1 MQHNLR
7 NAICAIKITHCMT
20 NSLKNPFLIYGYK
33 DPEHFCDRLE
43 ETADII
49 SALRN
54 GRNISLIAP
63 RRMGK
68 TGLIHNVF
76 HEIRQTTPSAMCF
89 YVDIFA
95 TKSLDDFVYQFGK
108 KVVGKLDTP
117 QQKAAGFITSFFK
130 SAKVVFSVDMLTGM
144 PEASLGF
151 EPNMVKN
158 TLEEIFAYL
167 KQSEK
172 ECYVAIDEFQQ
183 ILEYEDDG
191 VEALL
196 RSMIQFCPNVHF
208 IFSGSKRHMM
218 VDIFTNAKR
227 PFFQSTEC
235 MSLHPIP
242 EDSYFDFAERLMQQ
256 GGITLGKDVFH
267 DIYSRFEGHTW
278 YVQYLLNV
286 IYEYAAEEIKPEDVN
301 NALARILRRNED
313 TYLETLDR
321 LSRNQASLLSAIA
334 KEGIVGQVNA
344 GIFIRKYKLKGT
356 SSVNRALEYLI
367 DKELVY
373 KQPKGYIVYNRLLS
387 LWLGQMY

>member
-1 MQHNLR
+1 MIL
-7 NAICAIKITHCMT
+7 TSCMT
-20 NSLKNPFLIYGYK
+20 GSLKNPFLIYGYE
-33 DPEHFCDRLE
+33 DPVHFCDRE
-43 ETADII
+43 EDTADII

-54 GRNISLIAP
+54 GRNVSLTAP

-76 HEIRQTTPSAMCF
+76 HGIRQTDPSAACF

-95 TKSLDDFVYQFGK
+95 TKTLDDFVRYLGRNI
-108 KVVGKLDTP
+108 VGKIDTP
-117 QQKAAGFITSFFK
+117 QQKAAGFVTSFFK

-144 PEASLGF
+144 PEATLGF
-151 EPNMVKN
+151 EPHLAKN

-167 KQSEK
+167 RQSER

-183 ILEYEDDG
+183 ILEYEDTG
-191 VEALL
+191 VEAML
-196 RSMIQFCPNVHF
+196 RSMIQFCHNVHF

-242 EDSYFDFAERLMQQ
+242 EDRYYLFAERFMCQ
-256 GGITLGKDVFH
+256 GGIVLNNDVFH

-278 YVQYLLNV
+278 YVQYILNV
-286 IYEYAAEEIKPEDVN
+286 IYEYAPEVVTFEDVN
-301 NALARILRRNED
+301 NAIARILRRNED
-313 TYLETLDR
+313 TYRETLDR
-321 LSRNQASLLSAIA
+321 LSKNQVYLLSAIA
-334 KEGIVGQVNA
+334 NEGVVGQVNA
-344 GIFIRKYKLKGT
+344 GNFIRRYRLKGT

-367 DKELVY
+367 DRELVY
-373 KQPKGYIVYNRLLS
+373 KQSDGYIVYNRFLGM
-387 LWLGQMY
+387 WLKYTMSI

>member
-1 MQHNLR
+1 MNDS
-7 NAICAIKITHCMT
+7 C
-20 NSLKNPFLIYGYK
+20 KNPFLIYGYE
-33 DPEHFCDRLE
+33 DPAHFCDRVE

-76 HEIRQTTPSAMCF
+76 HEIQQADPSAACF

-95 TKSLDDFVYQFGK
+95 TKSLDDFVYQLGK
-108 KVVGKLDTP
+108 KIVGKMDSP
-117 QQKAAGFITSFFK
+117 QQKAAGYVTSFFK

-151 EPNMVKN
+151 EPHMVKN
-158 TLEEIFAYL
+158 TLEEIFAYM
-167 KQSEK
+167 KQSGR
-172 ECYVAIDEFQQ
+172 ECFVAIDEFQQ
-183 ILEYEDDG
+183 ILEYEDTG

-196 RSMIQFCPNVHF
+196 RSMIQFCHNVHF

-235 MSLHPIP
+235 MSLYPIS
-242 EDSYFDFAERLMQQ
+242 EDSYFTFAERLMQE
-256 GGITLGKDVFH
+256 GGISLDQEIFH

-286 IYEYAAEEIKPEDVN
+286 IYEYVPRIVTHEEVN
-301 NALARILRRNED
+301 NAIARILRRNED
-313 TYLETLDR
+313 AYRETLDR
-321 LSRNQASLLSAIA
+321 LSKNQVALLSAIA
-334 KEGIVGQVNA
+334 NEGIVVQVNA
-344 GIFIRKYKLKGT
+344 GAFIRKYRLTGS

-367 DKELVY
+367 DKEFVY
-373 KQPKGYIVYNRLLS
+373 KQSNGYIVYNRLLGM
-387 LWLGQMY
+387 WLRNTLN

>member
-1 MQHNLR
+1 
-7 NAICAIKITHCMT
+7 MT
-20 NSLKNPFLIYGYK
+20 DNLKNPFLIYGYE
-33 DPEHFCDRLE
+33 DPAHFCDRVE
-43 ETADII
+43 ETASVI
-49 SALRN
+49 SALQN

-76 HEIRQTTPSAMCF
+76 HEIQQSNPSAACF
-89 YVDIFA
+89 YIDIFA
-95 TKSLDDFVYQFGK
+95 TNSLDDFVFQLGK
-108 KVVGKLDTP
+108 KIVGKIDTP
-117 QQKAAGFITSFFK
+117 QQKAVGYVTSFFK

-151 EPNMVKN
+151 EPHMVKN

-167 KQSEK
+167 KQSGK

-183 ILEYEDDG
+183 ILEYEDTG

-196 RSMIQFCPNVHF
+196 RSMIQFCHNTHF

-218 VDIFTNAKR
+218 TDIFTNAKR

-235 MSLHPIP
+235 MSLYPIP
-242 EDSYFDFAERLMQQ
+242 EDSYFTFAERLMSE
-256 GGITLGKDVFH
+256 GGIRLEKEIFH

-286 IYEYAAEEIKPEDVN
+286 IYEYAPKVVKQSDIN
-301 NALARILRRNED
+301 NALVHIIRRNED
-313 TYLETLDR
+313 TYQETLDR
-321 LSRNQASLLSAIA
+321 LSRNQVALLSAIA
-334 KEGIVGQVNA
+334 TEGTVRQVNA
-344 GIFIRKYKLKGT
+344 GSFIHKYKLKGT

-373 KQPKGYIVYNRLLS
+373 KQSDGYIVYNRLLGI
-387 LWLGQMY
+387 WLKNTMSR

>member
-1 MQHNLR
+1 
-7 NAICAIKITHCMT
+7 MT
-20 NSLKNPFLIYGYK
+20 NSLKNPFLIYGYE
-33 DPEHFCDRLE
+33 DPEHFCDRIE

-76 HEIRQTTPSAMCF
+76 HNIMQANPSAACF

-95 TKSLDDFVYQFGK
+95 TKSLNDFVHHLGK
-108 KVVGKLDTP
+108 NIVGKIDTP
-117 QQKAAGFITSFFK
+117 QQKAAGFVTSFFK

-151 EPNMVKN
+151 ESHMAKN

-167 KQSEK
+167 KQSK
-172 ECYVAIDEFQQ
+172 RECYVAIDEFQQ
-183 ILEYEDDG
+183 ILEYEDTG

-196 RSMIQFCPNVHF
+196 RSMIQFCHNVHF

-235 MSLHPIP
+235 MSLYPIP
-242 EDSYFDFAERLMQQ
+242 EDSYYPFAEGFMRQ
-256 GGITLGKDVFH
+256 GEIVLDKEIFH

-278 YVQYLLNV
+278 YVQYILNV
-286 IYEYAAEEIKPEDVN
+286 IFEYAPKVVKKEDVDS
-301 NALARILRRNED
+301 AISRILRRNED
-313 TYLETLDR
+313 TYRETLDR
-321 LSRNQASLLSAIA
+321 LSKNQVYLLSAIA
-334 KEGIVGQVNA
+334 NEGVVNQVNA
-344 GIFIRKYKLKGT
+344 GNFIRRYKLKGT

-367 DKELVY
+367 DRELVY
-373 KQPKGYIVYNRLLS
+373 KFSGGYIVYNRFLG
-387 LWLGQMY
+387 LWLRNTMNL